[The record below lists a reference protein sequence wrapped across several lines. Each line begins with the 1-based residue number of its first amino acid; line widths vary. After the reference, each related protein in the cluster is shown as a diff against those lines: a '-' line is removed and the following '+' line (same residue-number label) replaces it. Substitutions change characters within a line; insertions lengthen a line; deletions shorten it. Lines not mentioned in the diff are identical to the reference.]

1 MITRSSLTITAA
13 LLAALLAAF
22 SLNAAAEVCVTDDR
36 DREVCL
42 DQPAERIIALS
53 PGATELAWAAGAG
66 DAVVGVVSYSDYPE
80 AAKSVPSVG
89 SHTRVD
95 MEKLLSLKPD
105 LILAWATGN
114 PKEQTDRLQEL
125 DQTLYFTEPR
135 DFESIATNLERIAT
149 LSGTEAA
156 GKARAKSFRAGV
168 EDLRERYSDAAPV
181 PVFYQVWDEPL
192 MTING
197 EHFIHNVVELC
208 GGRNVF
214 ADLDRLVP
222 RIDWE
227 SVLAK
232 DPEAIVAG
240 GMGEENRDWLTAWEQ
255 FESLTATSRGNLF
268 FVPPSTIQRPT
279 PRLLEGGRTLCRKLE
294 TARERR

>member
-125 DQTLYFTEPR
+125 DQTLYFTEPG
-135 DFESIATNLERIAT
+135 T
-149 LSGTEAA
+149 LSPSPPIWSAS
-156 GKARAKSFRAGV
+156 R
-168 EDLRERYSDAAPV
+168 PC
-181 PVFYQVWDEPL
+181 QEPKRR
-192 MTING
+192 
-197 EHFIHNVVELC
+197 VKP
-208 GGRNVF
+208 GRNPF
-214 ADLDRLVP
+214 APASKTCASATVMPP
-222 RIDWE
+222 RCRC
-227 SVLAK
+227 STRS
-232 DPEAIVAG
+232 
-240 GMGEENRDWLTAWEQ
+240 GM
-255 FESLTATSRGNLF
+255 SR
-268 FVPPSTIQRPT
+268 
-279 PRLLEGGRTLCRKLE
+279 
-294 TARERR
+294 

>member
-1 MITRSSLTITAA
+1 MITRASLTI
-13 LLAALLAAF
+13 AALLAAF
-22 SLNAAAEVCVTDDR
+22 SLNATAEVCVTDDR
-36 DREVCL
+36 DRKVCL
-42 DQPAERIIALS
+42 DQPAKRIVALS
-53 PGATELAWAAGAG
+53 PGATELVWAAGAG
-66 DAVVGVVSYSDYPE
+66 EAVVGVVSYSDYPE
-80 AAKSVPSVG
+80 EAQSVTSVG

-125 DQTLYFTEPR
+125 DQTLYFTEPHN
-135 DFESIATNLERIAT
+135 FEAIATNIERMAT
-149 LSGTEAA
+149 LAGTEAE
-156 GKARAKSFRAGV
+156 GHKRAESFRAGIA
-168 EDLRERYSDAAPV
+168 DLRERYSDAAPV

-197 EHFIHNVVELC
+197 EHFIHKVVELC

-214 ADLDRLVP
+214 ADLDSLVP
-222 RIDWE
+222 RIDRE

-232 DPEAIVAG
+232 NPEAIVAG
-240 GMGEENRDWLTAWEQ
+240 GMGEENRDWLTAWQ
-255 FESLTATSRGNLF
+255 AFDSLTATRRDNLF

-279 PRLLEGGRTLCRKLE
+279 PRLLEGGQTLCRKLE